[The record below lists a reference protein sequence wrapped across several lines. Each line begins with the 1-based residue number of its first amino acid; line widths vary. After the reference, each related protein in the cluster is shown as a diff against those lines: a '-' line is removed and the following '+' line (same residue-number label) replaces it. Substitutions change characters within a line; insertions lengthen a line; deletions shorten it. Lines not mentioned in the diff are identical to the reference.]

1 MIRKPELMMEKL
13 ASITLPSPH
22 LRLKHCRHGVMLYSA
37 RDRFVGGSLDRY
49 GEFSELEAQL
59 FTGLVKPGMLV
70 VEVGANIGAHTV
82 HLAKLV
88 GENGGVVAFEAQRV
102 IFQMLCANLAL
113 NGIENTDAKCMAVGA
128 APGEIMVPRLNYRG
142 DNNFG
147 GVALGG
153 DDGDAVEM
161 IAIDNLLL
169 PACHLMKI
177 DVEGMEKQVLEGAS
191 QTIGRF
197 RPILYVEDDR
207 IDKHSELIT
216 TLLDLEYRIWWHL
229 PWLYNPGNFAG
240 DPENL
245 FPGIA
250 SFNLIC
256 LPRESAPEEIEG
268 GIEVKSADDPHPMAR

>member
-1 MIRKPELMMEKL
+1 MEKL

-37 RDRFVGGSLDRY
+37 RDRYVGGSLDRY

-197 RPILYVEDDR
+197 RPLLYVEDDR

>member
-1 MIRKPELMMEKL
+1 MSEKL
-13 ASITLPSPH
+13 DSIALPSPH
-22 LRLKHCRHGVMLYSA
+22 LRLKNCRHGVMLYSA
-37 RDRFVGGSLDRY
+37 RDKYVGGSLDRY

-128 APGEIMVPRLNYRG
+128 APGEIMVPRLDYRG
-142 DNNFG
+142 ANNFG
-147 GVALGG
+147 GIALGG
-153 DDGDAVEM
+153 DNGDPVEM

-177 DVEGMEKQVLEGAS
+177 DVEGMEKQVLEGAR
-191 QTIGRF
+191 QTISRF
-197 RPILYVEDDR
+197 RPFLYVEDDR
-207 IDKHSELIT
+207 IDKHAELIA
-216 TLLDLEYRIWWHL
+216 TLFDLEYRLWWHL

-245 FPGIA
+245 FPGVA

-256 LPRESAPEEIEG
+256 LPRETAPDDIPG
-268 GIEVKSADDPHPMAR
+268 GVEVKSALDPHPLG

>member
-1 MIRKPELMMEKL
+1 MMEKL

-22 LRLKHCRHGVMLYSA
+22 LRLKHCRHGIMLYSA
-37 RDRFVGGSLDRY
+37 RDRYVGGSLDRY

-59 FTGLVKPGMLV
+59 FTGLVRPGMLV
-70 VEVGANIGAHTV
+70 VEVGSNIGAHTV

-128 APGEIMVPRLNYRG
+128 APGEIMVPRLDYRG

-147 GVALGG
+147 GIALGG

-177 DVEGMEKQVLEGAS
+177 VVEGMEKQVLEGAR

-197 RPILYVEDDR
+197 RPYLYVEDDR
-207 IDKHSELIT
+207 IDKHAELIT
-216 TLLDLEYRIWWHL
+216 TLFDLEYRLWWHL

-268 GIEVKSADDPHPMAR
+268 GVEVKSADEPHPMAR

>member
-1 MIRKPELMMEKL
+1 MMEKL

-22 LRLKHCRHGVMLYSA
+22 LRLKHCRHGIMLYSA
-37 RDRFVGGSLDRY
+37 RDRYVGGSLDRY

-59 FTGLVKPGMLV
+59 FTGLVRPGMLV
-70 VEVGANIGAHTV
+70 VEVGSNIGAHTV

-128 APGEIMVPRLNYRG
+128 APGEIMVPRLDYRG

-147 GVALGG
+147 GIALGG

-177 DVEGMEKQVLEGAS
+177 DVEGMEKQVLEGAR

-197 RPILYVEDDR
+197 RPYLYVEDDR
-207 IDKHSELIT
+207 IDKHAELIT
-216 TLLDLEYRIWWHL
+216 TLFDLEYRLWWHL

>member
-1 MIRKPELMMEKL
+1 MIEKL
-13 ASITLPSPH
+13 ASIALPSPH
-22 LRLKHCRHGVMLYSA
+22 LRLKHCRHGIMLYSA
-37 RDRFVGGSLDRY
+37 RDRYVGGSLDRY

-59 FTGLVKPGMLV
+59 FTGLVRPGMLV
-70 VEVGANIGAHTV
+70 VEVGSNIGAHTV

-128 APGEIMVPRLNYRG
+128 APGEIMVPRLDYRG

-147 GVALGG
+147 GISLGG

-177 DVEGMEKQVLEGAS
+177 DVEGMEKQVLEGAR

-197 RPILYVEDDR
+197 RPYLYVEDDR
-207 IDKHSELIT
+207 IDKHAELIT
-216 TLLDLEYRIWWHL
+216 TLFDLEYRLWWHL

-268 GIEVKSADDPHPMAR
+268 GVEVKSADEPHPMAR

>member
-1 MIRKPELMMEKL
+1 MEKL

-22 LRLKHCRHGVMLYSA
+22 LRLKHCRHGIMLYSA
-37 RDRFVGGSLDRY
+37 RDRYVGGSLDRY

-59 FTGLVKPGMLV
+59 FTGLVRPGMLV
-70 VEVGANIGAHTV
+70 VEVGSNIGAHTV

-128 APGEIMVPRLNYRG
+128 APGEIVVPRLDYRG

-147 GVALGG
+147 GIALGG

-177 DVEGMEKQVLEGAS
+177 DVEGMEIQVLEGAR

-197 RPILYVEDDR
+197 RPYLYVEDDR
-207 IDKHSELIT
+207 IDKHAELIT
-216 TLLDLEYRIWWHL
+216 TLFDLEYRLWWHL

-268 GIEVKSADDPHPMAR
+268 GVEVKSATEPHPLAR

>member
-1 MIRKPELMMEKL
+1 MMEKL

-22 LRLKHCRHGVMLYSA
+22 LRLKHCRHGIMLYSA
-37 RDRFVGGSLDRY
+37 RDRYVGGSLDRY

-59 FTGLVKPGMLV
+59 FTGLVRPGMLV
-70 VEVGANIGAHTV
+70 VEVGSNIGAHTV

-128 APGEIMVPRLNYRG
+128 APGEIMVPRLDYRG

-147 GVALGG
+147 GISLGG

-177 DVEGMEKQVLEGAS
+177 DVEGMEKQVLEGAR

-197 RPILYVEDDR
+197 RPYLYVEDDR
-207 IDKHSELIT
+207 IDKHAELIT
-216 TLLDLEYRIWWHL
+216 TLFDLEYRLWWHL

-268 GIEVKSADDPHPMAR
+268 GVEVKSATEPHPLAR

>member
-1 MIRKPELMMEKL
+1 MMEKL

-22 LRLKHCRHGVMLYSA
+22 LRLKHCRHGIMLYSA
-37 RDRFVGGSLDRY
+37 RDRYVGGSLDRY

-59 FTGLVKPGMLV
+59 FTGLVRPGMLV
-70 VEVGANIGAHTV
+70 VEVGSNIGAHTV

-128 APGEIMVPRLNYRG
+128 APGEIMVPRLDYRG

-147 GVALGG
+147 GISLGG

-177 DVEGMEKQVLEGAS
+177 DVEGMEKQVLEGAR

-197 RPILYVEDDR
+197 RPYLYVEDDR
-207 IDKHSELIT
+207 IDKHAELIT
-216 TLLDLEYRIWWHL
+216 TLFDLEYRLWWHL

>member
-1 MIRKPELMMEKL
+1 MEKL
-13 ASITLPSPH
+13 SSITLPSPH
-22 LRLKHCRHGVMLYSA
+22 LRLKHCRHGIMLYSA
-37 RDRFVGGSLDRY
+37 RDRYVGGSLDRY

-59 FTGLVKPGMLV
+59 FTGLVRPGMLV
-70 VEVGANIGAHTV
+70 VEVGSNIGAHTV

-128 APGEIMVPRLNYRG
+128 APGEIMVPRLDYRG

-147 GVALGG
+147 GIALGG

-177 DVEGMEKQVLEGAS
+177 DVEGMEKQVLEGAR

-197 RPILYVEDDR
+197 RPYLYVEDDR
-207 IDKHSELIT
+207 IDKHAELIT
-216 TLLDLEYRIWWHL
+216 TLFDLEYRLWWHL

-268 GIEVKSADDPHPMAR
+268 GVEVKSADEPHPMAR

>member
-1 MIRKPELMMEKL
+1 MMEKL

-22 LRLKHCRHGVMLYSA
+22 LRLKHCRHGIMLYSA
-37 RDRFVGGSLDRY
+37 RDQYVGGSLDRY

-59 FTGLVKPGMLV
+59 FTGLVRPGMLV
-70 VEVGANIGAHTV
+70 VEVGSNIGAHTV

-128 APGEIMVPRLNYRG
+128 APGEIMVPRLDYRG

-147 GVALGG
+147 GISLGG

-177 DVEGMEKQVLEGAS
+177 DVEGMEKQVLEGAR

-197 RPILYVEDDR
+197 RPYLYVEDDR
-207 IDKHSELIT
+207 IDKHAELIT
-216 TLLDLEYRIWWHL
+216 TLFDLEYRLWWHL

-268 GIEVKSADDPHPMAR
+268 GVEVKSATEPHPLAR